1 MSLLR
6 EGMLVNGHVY
16 STGTGQA
23 GSENVPKKG
32 APTSRRPL
40 IITSCLA
47 LGITPCAMVD
57 ARSSLAPQPPDDRTQ
72 GLRRSQHQQE

>member
-23 GSENVPKKG
+23 GSENAPKMG
-32 APTSRRPL
+32 ALTLAAVAHRYWLPGTSYYPV
-40 IITSCLA
+40 CD
-47 LGITPCAMVD
+47 G
-57 ARSSLAPQPPDDRTQ
+57 
-72 GLRRSQHQQE
+72 